1 MSKAHK
7 EFEAAFDRYL
17 DAVGP
22 ADAMT
27 TATAIFVGLVV
38 SYADSKG
45 ADTSLPITING
56 GDQRDITIHPPK
68 QTTKG
73 GSAND

>member
-22 ADAMT
+22 TDALT
-27 TATAIFVGLVV
+27 SATSIFVGLVV
-38 SYADSKG
+38 SLV
-45 ADTSLPITING
+45 DTNGGDASGPIKIDG
-56 GDQRDITIHPPK
+56 GDQRDITIHPLKPS
-68 QTTKG
+68 TKG
-73 GSAND
+73 EPT